1 MSDAFDRWLEV
12 SDVQLP
18 VDAIGR
24 RIALDGLRRAF
35 KAGWEAAKDEGDVWH
50 WPGPATAP

>member
-1 MSDAFDRWLEV
+1 MSDAFERWLEV

-24 RIALDGLRRAF
+24 KIALDCARRAF
-35 KAGWEAAKDEGDVWH
+35 KAGWEAAKDDGEVWY

>member
-1 MSDAFDRWLEV
+1 MSDAFERWLEV

-35 KAGWEAAKDEGDVWH
+35 KAGWEAAKDEGEVWC